1 MEHANSSKDN
11 NKKKLLLHICCAPC
25 STSVILQLSP
35 EYDAYGFFYNP
46 NIDIE
51 QEYKYRKSEM
61 KKIANIYNVPVI
73 YGEYD
78 VEKWRE
84 SVKGLEDEP
93 EGARRCEVC
102 FRKRLKKTAQ
112 VAMKKGFDL
121 FCTTLTVSPLKN
133 ANLINRIG
141 KEIEQETGCIYL
153 ESNFKKKD
161 GFKKS
166 VELSKKYNLYRQD
179 YCGCS
184 FSKREVGVGR
194 REK

>member
-1 MEHANSSKDN
+1 MENASSSKYN
-11 NKKKLLLHICCAPC
+11 NKKRLLLHICCAPC
-25 STSVILQLSP
+25 STSVILRLSP
-35 EYDAYGFFYNP
+35 EYDVYGFFYNP

-51 QEYKYRKSEM
+51 TEYNLRKSEM
-61 KKIANIYNVPVI
+61 ENLAKIYITPMI

-84 SVKGLEDEP
+84 SVKGLEDEL
-93 EGARRCEVC
+93 EGGRRCEVC

-112 VAMKKGFDL
+112 VAMKEGFDL
-121 FCTTLTVSPLKN
+121 FCTTLTVSPFKN

-184 FSKREVGVGR
+184 FSKKDYWRNLCLR
-194 REK
+194 